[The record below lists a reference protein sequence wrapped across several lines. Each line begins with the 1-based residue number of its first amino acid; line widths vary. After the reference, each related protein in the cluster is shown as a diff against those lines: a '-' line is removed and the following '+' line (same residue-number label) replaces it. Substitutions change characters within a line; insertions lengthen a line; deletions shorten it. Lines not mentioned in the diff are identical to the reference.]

1 MLLVDSVFNAIRN
14 AEAKKKSPV
23 YLIEIYKA
31 FKSED
36 STDLSLSAFKDIVFD
51 LFRNDQVLANQEM
64 TKFSLQIQNQ
74 NQIQSPTE
82 YNLCSDWFISRYPS
96 CVFDSK
102 CKVKP
107 G

>member
-1 MLLVDSVFNAIRN
+1 MLLADSVFNAIRN

-23 YLIEIYKA
+23 YLIEIYKV

-82 YNLCSDWFISRYPS
+82 FNLCSDWFVSRYPS
-96 CVFDSK
+96 YVFDSQ